1 MEQKIGSDNKRVQVT
16 KRKLKQKEKV
26 HKVRGKRIKNLNE
39 KLETGKNFKH
49 FCLNLKKRI
58 SKKTITYLFL
68 IMADVFLI
76 IYVARK
82 NVVNYADFFGKSIFV
97 GEKKNLF
104 LGRNNISLIVTL
116 FFYLYICLMNR
127 FFLKQKNTKK
137 FFIGLLLFLVILN
150 GVLFYCFTTRVY

>member
-1 MEQKIGSDNKRVQVT
+1 MEQKIDSDNKRVRVT
-16 KRKLKQKEKV
+16 KRKSKKKKEV
-26 HKVRGKRIKNLNE
+26 HKIRGRRIKNLNE
-39 KLETGKNFKH
+39 KLETGKNFKC
-49 FCLNLKKRI
+49 FCLNLRKRI
-58 SKKTITYLFL
+58 TKKNITYLFL
-68 IMADVFLI
+68 SMADVFLI

-97 GEKKNLF
+97 GEKRNLF

-137 FFIGLLLFLVILN
+137 FLIGLLLFLVILN